1 MFPKTQTSFLDEN
14 RLIGDSYAD
23 GVIIQLMQKRGHAY
37 LKELMAFLGNVNDLD
52 YSTQDEILQNY
63 LKSASLPEWA
73 DTKRIDNACR
83 IFKSYFI
90 PIGVALGCYAL
101 PYCYLAE
108 DGAQVL
114 YLSQRIKTD
123 TTARIMETAD
133 FVNGVLKKEDWHNG
147 KNLIR
152 IMKVRLIH
160 AVVRGFA
167 YRNPNWQKA
176 WGIPI
181 NQEDMAGTNLAFSYV
196 LTRGLKRMGYHL
208 KLQEQEDYIY
218 IWAVIGNLQG
228 IRYELLPQNI
238 QEAKEFDELIA
249 KRHFKE
255 SEVGKDLMNA
265 LVKGLEGIKPVP
277 FIKNLPAAQARIL
290 LGKEYADMLGMKNY
304 PIEGTFIKMMNG
316 LNSLYNYAK
325 ILLKLDR
332 SQTLINA
339 ELKVYKIFMP
349 NTKLT

>member
-1 MFPKTQTSFLDEN
+1 MFPKAQTSFLDEN

-23 GVIIQLMQKRGHAY
+23 SIIIQLMQKRGHAY
-37 LKELMAFLGNVNDLD
+37 LRELMSFLGNVNDLD
-52 YSTQDEILQNY
+52 YSLQDELLQSY
-63 LKSASLPEWA
+63 LKSATLPEWA
-73 DTKRIDNACR
+73 DPQRIDNACL

-90 PIGVALGCYAL
+90 PMGVALGCYAL

-114 YLSQRIKTD
+114 HLSQRIKTD

-133 FVNGVLKKEDWHNG
+133 FVNGVLKKDDWHNG

-160 AVVRGFA
+160 AIVRGFA
-167 YRNPNWQKA
+167 DRNPNWKKE

-196 LTRGLKRMGYHL
+196 LIRGLKRMGYRL
-208 KLQEQEDYIY
+208 TLQEQEDYIH
-218 IWAVIGNLQG
+218 IWAIIGNLQG
-228 IRYELLPQNI
+228 IRYELLPQNM
-238 QEAKEFDELIA
+238 QDAKEFDLLIA
-249 KRHFKE
+249 QRHFKE

-265 LVKGLEGIKPVP
+265 LVKGLEGIKPIP
-277 FIKNLPAAQARIL
+277 FIRNLPAAQARIL

-304 PIEGTFIKMMNG
+304 PIEGTFIKIMNG
-316 LNSLYNYAK
+316 MNSVYNYLK

-332 SQTLINA
+332 SQFLMNA
-339 ELKVYKIFMP
+339 ELKVFRIFMP
-349 NTKLT
+349 NTKGI